1 MAFILY
7 GIGLIAASGFLCLF
21 IRNGRI
27 CTRIGAAGVLAGSLL
42 GLYGAGYVLLSGTIL
57 SLDLPWQVPY
67 GAFHIELDRLSSLF
81 LMPLFVV
88 CSVAAVY
95 GCGYMAAYKDRRLG
109 VPAFFFNLLTA
120 AMAMV
125 VLARNS
131 ILFLVSWEVM
141 TLASYFLVTFED
153 EHRSV
158 RQAGWVYLIA
168 AHIGTAFLLAFFVL
182 LGKYNNN
189 WDFAGVDVGDRQAAI
204 LFLLALV
211 GFGTKAGLM
220 PLHVWLPEAH
230 PAAPSPVSAV
240 MSGVMLKM
248 GIYGIVRTISV
259 LPDVQIEWGWLLTGL
274 GILSGV
280 LGILFAA
287 AQHDI
292 KRMLAYSSIEN
303 IGIILIGLGLGIV
316 GMAGQSPALTVL
328 GFSAALLHTV
338 NHALFKS
345 LLFMGAGSVVHATG
359 TRLIDVLGGLI
370 KKMPFTATGFALG
383 AAAICAL
390 PPLNGF
396 ISEFLLYYGSFKAVL
411 SERIEIVVPAAAAIA
426 ALAAI
431 GGFALAAF
439 AKVFGIVFL
448 GLPRSQRAQV
458 AHESPLSMTAPM
470 GVLALLCVM
479 ASAAAPWLFSSIACV
494 VSSAGFSKAADDPI
508 PAARPML
515 YSIAAASILLLM
527 LAAGAALLRWKILRG
542 RTTAEEQTWG
552 CGFAAPTPR
561 MQYTGSSFAQP
572 IVDMFRAVLGSRRKV
587 VRITEFFPRQAEF
600 ETHTPDV
607 SSEYLYRPIFKW
619 VDWFIGKMRWVQY
632 GIVQV
637 YVLYIALT
645 LMILLIWKLR

>member
-1 MAFILY
+1 M
-7 GIGLIAASGFLCLF
+7 
-21 IRNGRI
+21 
-27 CTRIGAAGVLAGSLL
+27 L

-552 CGFAAPTPR
+552 CGFAAPTSR

>member
-552 CGFAAPTPR
+552 CGFAAPTSR